1 MEEMKMG
8 TLNIPIIHTETIPN
22 GMSAMDRRY
31 DISDIKNIIRTVQTF
46 TTNIFQEAF
55 IILGVADD
63 HLGLTHIRS
72 MPLSDPSLAKK
83 AYLSAIAFDA
93 SGIIAVHN
101 SPIRIEPPEHDIE
114 VYKELKHMEK
124 RLQITL
130 LDHIILTGGMIYGI
144 HDTPIMP
151 PPRWKG
157 LQIAGCSAA
166 KQPYH
171 PYDEDVYIVSAYT
184 QERTVWDTTGQ
195 NESKE
200 KPFTIGV

>member
-8 TLNIPIIHTETIPN
+8 TLNIPIVHTETIPN
-22 GMSAMDRRY
+22 KMSTLDRRC
-31 DISDIKNIIRTVQTF
+31 DISDIQNIIFTVQTF
-46 TTNIFQEAF
+46 TANIFQETF
-55 IILGVADD
+55 IILGVDND
-63 HLGLTHIRS
+63 HLGLTYIQS
-72 MPLSDPSLAKK
+72 IPLPDPSLAKK
-83 AYLSAIAFDA
+83 AYLTAIAFDA
-93 SGIIAVHN
+93 PGIIVVHN
-101 SPIRIEPPEHDIE
+101 SPIRIAPPEHDIG

-124 RLQITL
+124 ILQITL
-130 LDHIILTGGMIYGI
+130 MDHIILTGGTIYGI
-144 HDTPIMP
+144 YDTPITP
-151 PPRWKG
+151 PSRWKG

-195 NESKE
+195 NGSKE